1 MKIRVMVVEDEPPI
15 QRSICQKIEETNK
28 NFTVVAA
35 IDNGKDALQY
45 LKEHPVDVMFVDMNL
60 PIVGGKELL
69 DFCSNEELSVLPVV
83 LSGYTDFE
91 YVKCAITNHA
101 IDYLLKPLKVQ
112 ELKLVL
118 EKIEEKIQK
127 QYLKEKVQNLTDAVR
142 GLEMFPTKEMPSE
155 VNSSYSILLVSL
167 GMCLYENE
175 RNYQEIFKNMDLEKA
190 FSLIVP
196 PENFWLVD
204 GKSINEKLIFIRKDS
219 IPDINH
225 LNQFFRKVKCSDI
238 IVTVVY
244 YKETVELPDIFSTYH
259 LLQKYTREH
268 MIFLKNSVLIYSS
281 EEFRQDFSD
290 LRNKI
295 DCLILQCKNAN
306 IDNIIESFA
315 QLLHLLTMR
324 PIIQKEALR
333 NIKYFVSEIYKL
345 YPGNREF
352 FEVEEDIFGIAMY
365 DSGDKKIIALKI
377 KNYLDEMF
385 RTNITNQL
393 LAARFGFV
401 PSYIVSIFKTYYG
414 LTPMDYLVKKRID
427 ESKFLLANS
436 SLKIKEVANE
446 VGYEDSLYFSKVFK
460 KITGVSPKEYIR
472 SEKIDS

>member
-1 MKIRVMVVEDEPPI
+1 
-15 QRSICQKIEETNK
+15 
-28 NFTVVAA
+28 
-35 IDNGKDALQY
+35 
-45 LKEHPVDVMFVDMNL
+45 
-60 PIVGGKELL
+60 
-69 DFCSNEELSVLPVV
+69 
-83 LSGYTDFE
+83 
-91 YVKCAITNHA
+91 
-101 IDYLLKPLKVQ
+101 
-112 ELKLVL
+112 
-118 EKIEEKIQK
+118 
-127 QYLKEKVQNLTDAVR
+127 
-142 GLEMFPTKEMPSE
+142 
-155 VNSSYSILLVSL
+155 
-167 GMCLYENE
+167 
-175 RNYQEIFKNMDLEKA
+175 
-190 FSLIVP
+190 
-196 PENFWLVD
+196 
-204 GKSINEKLIFIRKDS
+204 
-219 IPDINH
+219 
-225 LNQFFRKVKCSDI
+225 
-238 IVTVVY
+238 
-244 YKETVELPDIFSTYH
+244 
-259 LLQKYTREH
+259 
-268 MIFLKNSVLIYSS
+268 MIFLNNSVLIYRS

-295 DCLILQCKNAN
+295 HCLILQCKNAN

-352 FEVEEDIFGIAMY
+352 FEVEKDIQFILENYYNEKELLKEFNFLLKDIFGIAMY

-401 PSYIVSIFKTYYG
+401 PSYIVRIFKTYYG
-414 LTPMDYLVKKRID
+414 LTPMDYLVKTRID
-427 ESKFLLANS
+427 ESKFLLTNS

>member
-1 MKIRVMVVEDEPPI
+1 
-15 QRSICQKIEETNK
+15 
-28 NFTVVAA
+28 
-35 IDNGKDALQY
+35 
-45 LKEHPVDVMFVDMNL
+45 
-60 PIVGGKELL
+60 
-69 DFCSNEELSVLPVV
+69 
-83 LSGYTDFE
+83 
-91 YVKCAITNHA
+91 
-101 IDYLLKPLKVQ
+101 
-112 ELKLVL
+112 
-118 EKIEEKIQK
+118 
-127 QYLKEKVQNLTDAVR
+127 
-142 GLEMFPTKEMPSE
+142 
-155 VNSSYSILLVSL
+155 
-167 GMCLYENE
+167 MCLYENE

-295 DCLILQCKNAN
+295 DYLILQCKNTN

-352 FEVEEDIFGIAMY
+352 FEVEEDIQFI
-365 DSGDKKIIALKI
+365 LE
-377 KNYLDEMF
+377 NY
-385 RTNITNQL
+385 
-393 LAARFGFV
+393 
-401 PSYIVSIFKTYYG
+401 Y
-414 LTPMDYLVKKRID
+414 
-427 ESKFLLANS
+427 
-436 SLKIKEVANE
+436 
-446 VGYEDSLYFSKVFK
+446 
-460 KITGVSPKEYIR
+460 
-472 SEKIDS
+472 SEKELLKEFNFLESQCMTPETRK

>member
-1 MKIRVMVVEDEPPI
+1 
-15 QRSICQKIEETNK
+15 
-28 NFTVVAA
+28 
-35 IDNGKDALQY
+35 
-45 LKEHPVDVMFVDMNL
+45 
-60 PIVGGKELL
+60 
-69 DFCSNEELSVLPVV
+69 
-83 LSGYTDFE
+83 
-91 YVKCAITNHA
+91 
-101 IDYLLKPLKVQ
+101 
-112 ELKLVL
+112 
-118 EKIEEKIQK
+118 
-127 QYLKEKVQNLTDAVR
+127 
-142 GLEMFPTKEMPSE
+142 
-155 VNSSYSILLVSL
+155 
-167 GMCLYENE
+167 MCLYENE

-196 PENFWLVD
+196 CENFWLVD

-281 EEFRQDFSD
+281 EEFKQDFSD

-352 FEVEEDIFGIAMY
+352 FEVEEDIQFILENYYSEKELLKEFNFLLKDIFGIAMY

-377 KNYLDEMF
+377 KKFLDEMF

-393 LAARFGFV
+393 LTARFGFV

-414 LTPMDYLVKKRID
+414 LTPMDYLVKTRID

-472 SEKIDS
+472 SEKID